1 MLLIF
6 KKTNNILF
14 KKYYGKEKLREN
26 YYANESIQLTNS
38 KYGEFLNDI
47 EQTDIK
53 KLIDYL
59 LSDTYGRGI
68 MLHVINTIEPVRKI
82 SIDDLAIYIKSDT
95 QHVQSI
101 INDPF
106 SKLAQYPDMINRL
119 IIKMKILQ

>member
-1 MLLIF
+1 
-6 KKTNNILF
+6 
-14 KKYYGKEKLREN
+14 
-26 YYANESIQLTNS
+26 
-38 KYGEFLNDI
+38 
-47 EQTDIK
+47 
-53 KLIDYL
+53 
-59 LSDTYGRGI
+59 

>member
-1 MLLIF
+1 M
-6 KKTNNILF
+6 
-14 KKYYGKEKLREN
+14 
-26 YYANESIQLTNS
+26 
-38 KYGEFLNDI
+38 NDI

-59 LSDTYGRGI
+59 LSDAYGQGI

-95 QHVQSI
+95 QRVQSL

-106 SKLAQYPDMINRL
+106 SKLAQYPDIINKL